1 MALRPTGVLREK
13 RWTSD
18 VAGYFGEDA
27 VNYGDIVR
35 TLGG

>member
-1 MALRPTGVLREK
+1 MTLHPTGVIREI